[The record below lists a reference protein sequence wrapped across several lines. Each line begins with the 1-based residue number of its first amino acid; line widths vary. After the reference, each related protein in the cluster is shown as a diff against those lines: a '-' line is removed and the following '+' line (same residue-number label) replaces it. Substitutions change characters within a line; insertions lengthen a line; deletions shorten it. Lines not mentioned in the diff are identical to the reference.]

1 MSLSFSLLKRVPAF
15 SEVACKTSKSCQRS
29 GEAVRK
35 HPAFP
40 VSVSFVEARYMV
52 NEAETAH
59 LAADNFKHPGAE
71 AVSVANR
78 TEAGQELP
86 RGVLQLYKDSQKYPL
101 MAAVARKKKLGKLI
115 QGLDSC
121 NPVAVKLDCGAWQSF
136 SMIWYRDRAG
146 TTLFHN
152 ELRRLSLFKSRIV
165 KEHLCFQV
173 GELPVLSIPEIEKV
187 KSEWCYQFEIQL
199 RPCATHLSK
208 SVYSVC

>member
-1 MSLSFSLLKRVPAF
+1 MRPRRRILLRTISSIRGLKPY
-15 SEVACKTSKSCQRS
+15 RS
-29 GEAVRK
+29 QTELRRGR
-35 HPAFP
+35 
-40 VSVSFVEARYMV
+40 
-52 NEAETAH
+52 NC
-59 LAADNFKHPGAE
+59 PGAYF
-71 AVSVANR
+71 SSI
-78 TEAGQELP
+78 
-86 RGVLQLYKDSQKYPL
+86 KI
-101 MAAVARKKKLGKLI
+101 ARNTADGCGCPEKKLGKLI

-152 ELRRLSLFKSRIV
+152 ELRRLSLLKSRIV